1 MNAENTPVDP
11 RNFTTAATRFDEA
24 LSAYRA
30 ASARVDDAQ
39 AALEALECRA
49 PFAYAVTG
57 PDGEEDEYV
66 IDAKCTYSQ
75 GHAGE
80 HREDFDESDA
90 APDNYAQA
98 LARFRDEAN
107 RATDLR
113 EDWEDADEALDELR
127 CNHGG
132 RGEWPCVLRRGHD
145 VAHVHPSEMLSL
157 IHI

>member
-98 LARFRDEAN
+98 L
-107 RATDLR
+107 
-113 EDWEDADEALDELR
+113 
-127 CNHGG
+127 
-132 RGEWPCVLRRGHD
+132 
-145 VAHVHPSEMLSL
+145 SL

>member
-75 GHAGE
+75 GHAGSTGRTSTSPTQ
-80 HREDFDESDA
+80 HPTTTRKPSPDSAMKQTAQLTYGRTGRTRMKRSTSCDA
-90 APDNYAQA
+90 ITAAA
-98 LARFRDEAN
+98 VSGHASSVEATTS
-107 RATDLR
+107 RTCTR
-113 EDWEDADEALDELR
+113 VR
-127 CNHGG
+127 C
-132 RGEWPCVLRRGHD
+132 
-145 VAHVHPSEMLSL
+145 S
-157 IHI
+157 